1 VLAPSRT
8 PLGVIAQFNAALL
21 QVLRHPELRHTR
33 LLQGAEVVH
42 GTPEQFGVLVRA
54 DIAKCDRVSKVSG
67 TTVD

>member
-1 VLAPSRT
+1 MEK
-8 PLGVIAQFNAALL
+8 NAA
-21 QVLRHPELRHTR
+21 V
-33 LLQGAEVVH
+33 GADAVG